1 LGFKKPTSQLVGAD
15 NRAIYGANDQ
25 GTWTDYG
32 FPAPTNGYVLTN
44 TNKGSA
50 FNTSIKIQK
59 NFDNGLFA
67 SLGYNYL
74 KSLDV
79 NSIEAEKLLGCI
91 CF

>member
-1 LGFKKPTSQLVGAD
+1 MIMVFQPYK
-15 NRAIYGANDQ
+15 
-25 GTWTDYG
+25 W
-32 FPAPTNGYVLTN
+32 YVLTN

-67 SLGYNYL
+67 SLAYNYL

-79 NSIEAEKLLGCI
+79 NSIEAEITGML
-91 CF
+91 F